1 VRTFGFISFR
11 YFRIFAFRFHLAS
24 IQWIGTIFE
33 VVTSAY
39 NPVGGTAVQYVTSAN
54 LLGYQIPWIPP
65 GKVVVMAVTNEVFDP
80 HEYLT
85 KGGFGKTILQV
96 RKNEGIFSQGEP
108 GDTVFYIHKGKVKLT
123 VVSPSGKEATIAI
136 LGAGNFVGEECI
148 TSDQPL
154 RTCSSKALTPCTMLR
169 IRRQEMVRTLTE
181 QPAMS
186 RVFIKYLLSRNT
198 RIQADLVDQLFN
210 SSEKRLARTLLM
222 LSQTGRED
230 MPLAPLPKISQATL
244 ADMVGTTRSRVSF
257 FMNRFR
263 KLGFIEYSG
272 LNRIHV
278 NSSLLSMVPLQ

>member
-1 VRTFGFISFR
+1 MRAI
-11 YFRIFAFRFHLAS
+11 
-24 IQWIGTIFE
+24 
-33 VVTSAY
+33 
-39 NPVGGTAVQYVTSAN
+39 
-54 LLGYQIPWIPP
+54 LLGNLKSNPWTFPR
-65 GKVVVMAVTNEVFDP
+65 KVVVMAVTNETFDP

-85 KGGFGKTILQV
+85 KGGFGKTLLQA
-96 RKNEGIFSQGEP
+96 RKNEGIFSQGEA
-108 GDTVFYIHKGKVKLT
+108 GDTVFYIQKGKVKLS

-136 LGAGNFVGEECI
+136 LGAGHFVGEECI
-148 TSDQPL
+148 TSDQPA
-154 RTCSSKALTPCTMLR
+154 RISSCKALTPCLLLR

-181 QPAMS
+181 EGAMS
-186 RVFIKYLLSRNT
+186 RMFIKYLLSRNT

-210 SSEKRLARTLLM
+210 SSEKRLARTLLL

-230 MPLAPLPKISQATL
+230 QPLAPLPKISQATL

-278 NSSLLSMVPLQ
+278 NSSLLSVVPLQ

>member
-1 VRTFGFISFR
+1 
-11 YFRIFAFRFHLAS
+11 
-24 IQWIGTIFE
+24 
-33 VVTSAY
+33 
-39 NPVGGTAVQYVTSAN
+39 
-54 LLGYQIPWIPP
+54 
-65 GKVVVMAVTNEVFDP
+65 MAVSNEVFDP
-80 HEYLT
+80 QEYLT

-96 RKNEGIFSQGEP
+96 RKNEGIFAQGEP
-108 GDTVFYIHKGKVKLT
+108 GDTVFYLHKGKVKLT

-136 LGAGNFVGEECI
+136 LGAGQFVGEECI

>member
-1 VRTFGFISFR
+1 
-11 YFRIFAFRFHLAS
+11 
-24 IQWIGTIFE
+24 
-33 VVTSAY
+33 
-39 NPVGGTAVQYVTSAN
+39 
-54 LLGYQIPWIPP
+54 
-65 GKVVVMAVTNEVFDP
+65 MAVINEVFDP

-85 KGGFGKTILQV
+85 KGGFGKTLLQV

-108 GDTVFYIHKGKVKLT
+108 GDTVFYIQKGKVKLT
-123 VVSPSGKEATIAI
+123 VVSPTGKEATIAI
-136 LGAGNFVGEECI
+136 LGAGHFIGEECV
-148 TSDQPL
+148 TSDLPN
-154 RTCSSKALTPCTMLR
+154 RTSSSKALTPCIITR
-169 IRRQEMVRTLTE
+169 IRRQELVRALSE

-210 SSEKRLARTLLM
+210 SSEKRLARTLLL

-278 NSSLLSMVPLQ
+278 NSSLLSVVPLQ